1 MKIKSIFTAI
11 SLSFVLLLS
20 SVSFAQRGFGIEKQV
35 ANLKE
40 SLSLNAKQT
49 IKITKILT
57 EFRDDMISQR
67 QNFSGD
73 RTGIMQVMKKMNE
86 VKDLKI
92 LKVLT
97 KTQKAKYKKIIS
109 ERSNRFKNG
118 SRRGNRMRRENRG
131 F

>member
-35 ANLKE
+35 ANLNE

-73 RTGIMQVMKKMNE
+73 RTGIMQVIKKMNE

-109 ERSNRFKNG
+109 ERSSRFKNG

>member
-1 MKIKSIFTAI
+1 M
-11 SLSFVLLLS
+11 
-20 SVSFAQRGFGIEKQV
+20 AQRGFGIEKQV

-73 RTGIMQVMKKMNE
+73 RT
-86 VKDLKI
+86 
-92 LKVLT
+92 
-97 KTQKAKYKKIIS
+97 KKIIS

-118 SRRGNRMRRENRG
+118 SRRGNRMRRKNRG